1 MLSTNGWH
9 RRAHRSA
16 AGRRQQA
23 RRLGLGAPNRGGFA
37 TIGSNGRVRSLTTP
51 SSVRSMQLLRNLRDH
66 STLTPAAPRSRTPWA
81 GVVPVSLMGHDAG
94 SLAFLTDLY
103 QLTMAGRWRR
113 VSCRMASMVG
123 IDADRVPCKTSSRC
137 GGDTCGL
144 VTNG

>member
-23 RRLGLGAPNRGGFA
+23 CRLGLGAPNRGGFA
-37 TIGSNGRVRSLTTP
+37 TIGSDGREHSLTNPQFSLIDAVAAQPARPFDT
-51 SSVRSMQLLRNLRDH
+51 H
-66 STLTPAAPRSRTPWA
+66 PAAPRSRAPWA

-113 VSCRMASMVG
+113 ASCRMASMVG